1 MSDNEEVDIMF
12 LKKRNDKAGP
22 LVAEAMNKRGF
33 EAYYVSTAEEAKAK
47 ALELIP
53 EGSVVSWGGSA
64 TVDQIGLKEEVLN
77 KFSVI
82 NRDAAKSPE
91 ERMELMRQA
100 LTSDVFLMSANAITE
115 DGELVNIDGNGNRV
129 AALCFGPKEV
139 IVVAGMNKVVKSLED
154 AWDRA
159 RNYAAPV
166 NAQRFDLPNPCG
178 KNGQCANCKSPSC
191 ICTHLVV
198 TRMGK
203 NGRIKVILVGEEL
216 GF

>member
-1 MSDNEEVDIMF
+1 MF
-12 LKKRNDKAGP
+12 LKKKFDKAGP

-53 EGSVVSWGGSA
+53 EGSVVSWGGSV
-64 TVDQIGLKEEVLN
+64 TVDAIGLKEAVIE

-82 NRDAAKSPE
+82 NRDAAATPE
-91 ERMELMRQA
+91 ERMALMRQA
-100 LTSDVFLMSANAITE
+100 LTSDVFLMSSNAITE
-115 DGELVNIDGNGNRV
+115 DGQLVNIDGNGNRV

-139 IVVAGMNKVVKSLED
+139 IVVAGMNKVVCSLDD
-154 AWDRA
+154 AWERA

-166 NAQRFDLPNPCG
+166 NAQRFDLSTPCG
-178 KNGQCANCKSPSC
+178 KTGMCADCKNPSS
-191 ICTHLVV
+191 ICAHFVI

>member
-1 MSDNEEVDIMF
+1 MSILEVKN
-12 LKKRNDKAGP
+12 LKKNFGANTVLKDVSLK
-22 LVAEAMNKRGF
+22 F
-33 EAYYVSTAEEAKAK
+33 EKAK
-47 ALELIP
+47 LI
-53 EGSVVSWGGSA
+53 GIIGANGCGKSTLLKTVLGLVSQQGGSI

-100 LTSDVFLMSANAITE
+100 LTCDTFLMSANAITE
-115 DGELVNIDGNGNRV
+115 DGQLVNIDGNGNRV

-139 IVVAGMNKVVKSLED
+139 IVVAGMNKVVGSLED

-166 NAQRFDLPNPCG
+166 NAQRFELPTPCG
-178 KNGQCANCKSPSC
+178 KTGLCADCKNSST
-191 ICTHLVV
+191 ICTHFVV

>member
-1 MSDNEEVDIMF
+1 MF

-22 LVAEAMNKRGF
+22 LVAEALSKRGF
-33 EAYYVSTAEEAKAK
+33 DAYYVSTAEEAKAK

-53 EGSVVSWGGSA
+53 KGAVVSWGGSV

-100 LTSDVFLMSANAITE
+100 LTCDTFLMSANAITE
-115 DGELVNIDGNGNRV
+115 DGQLVNIDGNGNRV

-139 IVVAGMNKVVKSLED
+139 IVVAGMNKVVGSLED

-166 NAQRFDLPNPCG
+166 NAQRFELPTPCG
-178 KNGQCANCKSPSC
+178 KTGLCADCKNSST
-191 ICTHLVV
+191 ICTHFVV

>member
-1 MSDNEEVDIMF
+1 MF

-22 LVAEAMNKRGF
+22 LVAEALNKRGF
-33 EAYYVSTAEEAKAK
+33 DAYYVSTAEEAKAK

-53 EGSVVSWGGSA
+53 EGAVVSWGGSV

-77 KFSVI
+77 KYSVI

-100 LTSDVFLMSANAITE
+100 LTCDTFLMSANAITE
-115 DGELVNIDGNGNRV
+115 DGQLVNIDGNGNRV

-139 IVVAGMNKVVKSLED
+139 IVVAGMNKVVGSLED

-166 NAQRFDLPNPCG
+166 NAQRFELPTPCG
-178 KNGQCANCKSPSC
+178 KTGLCADCKNSST
-191 ICTHLVV
+191 ICTHFVV

>member
-1 MSDNEEVDIMF
+1 MF

-22 LVAEAMNKRGF
+22 LVAEALNKRGF
-33 EAYYVSTAEEAKAK
+33 DAYYVSTAEEAKAK

-53 EGSVVSWGGSA
+53 EGSVVSWGGSI

-100 LTSDVFLMSANAITE
+100 LTCDTFLMSANAITE
-115 DGELVNIDGNGNRV
+115 DGQLVNIDGNGNRV

-139 IVVAGMNKVVKSLED
+139 IVVAGMNKVVGSLED

-166 NAQRFDLPNPCG
+166 NAQRFELPTPCG
-178 KNGQCANCKSPSC
+178 KTGLCADCKNSST
-191 ICTHLVV
+191 ICTHFVV

-203 NGRIKVILVGEEL
+203 NGRIKVI
-216 GF
+216 

>member
-1 MSDNEEVDIMF
+1 MF

-22 LVAEAMNKRGF
+22 LVAEALNKRGF
-33 EAYYVSTAEEAKAK
+33 DAYYVSTAEEAKAK

-53 EGSVVSWGGSA
+53 EGAVVSWGGSI

-82 NRDAAKSPE
+82 NRDAAKSTE

-100 LTSDVFLMSANAITE
+100 LTCDTFLMSANAITE
-115 DGELVNIDGNGNRV
+115 DGQLVNIDGNGNRV

-139 IVVAGMNKVVKSLED
+139 IVVAGMNKVVGSLED

-166 NAQRFDLPNPCG
+166 NAQRFELPTPCG
-178 KNGQCANCKSPSC
+178 KTGLCADCKNSST
-191 ICTHLVV
+191 ICTHFVV

>member
-1 MSDNEEVDIMF
+1 MF

-22 LVAEAMNKRGF
+22 LVAEALNKRGF
-33 EAYYVSTAEEAKAK
+33 DAYYVSTAEEAKAK

-53 EGSVVSWGGSA
+53 KGAVVSWGGSV

-100 LTSDVFLMSANAITE
+100 LTCDTFLMSANAITE
-115 DGELVNIDGNGNRV
+115 DGQLVNIDGNGNRV

-139 IVVAGMNKVVKSLED
+139 IVVAGMNKVVGSLED

-166 NAQRFDLPNPCG
+166 NAQRFELPTPCG
-178 KNGQCANCKSPSC
+178 KTGLCADCKNSST
-191 ICTHLVV
+191 ICTHFVV

>member
-1 MSDNEEVDIMF
+1 MF

-22 LVAEAMNKRGF
+22 LVAEALNKRGF
-33 EAYYVSTAEEAKAK
+33 DAYYVSTAEEAKTK

-53 EGSVVSWGGSA
+53 EGAVVSWGGSV

-77 KFSVI
+77 KYSVI

-100 LTSDVFLMSANAITE
+100 LTCDTFLMSANAITE
-115 DGELVNIDGNGNRV
+115 DGQLVNIDGNGNRV

-139 IVVAGMNKVVKSLED
+139 IVVAGMNKVVGSLED

-166 NAQRFDLPNPCG
+166 NAQRFELPTPCG
-178 KNGQCANCKSPSC
+178 KTGLCADCKNSST
-191 ICTHLVV
+191 ICTHFVV

>member
-1 MSDNEEVDIMF
+1 MF

-22 LVAEAMNKRGF
+22 LVAEALNKRGF
-33 EAYYVSTAEEAKAK
+33 DAYYVSTAEEAKAK

-53 EGSVVSWGGSA
+53 EGAVVSWGGSI

-100 LTSDVFLMSANAITE
+100 LTCDTFLMSANAITE
-115 DGELVNIDGNGNRV
+115 DGQLVNIDGNGNRV
-129 AALCFGPKEV
+129 AAPCFGPKEV
-139 IVVAGMNKVVKSLED
+139 IVVAGMNKVVGSLED

-166 NAQRFDLPNPCG
+166 NAQRFELPTPCG
-178 KNGQCANCKSPSC
+178 KTGLCADCKNSST
-191 ICTHLVV
+191 ICTHFVV

>member
-1 MSDNEEVDIMF
+1 MF
-12 LKKRNDKAGP
+12 LKKRFDKAGP
-22 LVAEAMNKRGF
+22 LVAEAMKKRGF
-33 EAYYVSTAEEAKAK
+33 DAYYVSTAEEAKAK

-53 EGSVVSWGGSA
+53 EGAVVSWGGSV
-64 TVDQIGLKEEVLN
+64 TVDQLGLKAELGSKN
-77 KFSVI
+77 CSVI
-82 NRDAAKSPE
+82 DRDTAKSPE

-100 LTSDVFLMSANAITE
+100 LTCDTFLMSSNAVTE
-115 DGELVNIDGNGNRV
+115 DGQLVNIDGNGNRV

-139 IVVAGMNKVVKSLED
+139 IDIAGMNKVVGSLED

-166 NAQRFDLPNPCG
+166 NAQRFDLDTPCG
-178 KNGQCANCKSPSC
+178 KTGMCADCKNSKT
-191 ICTHLVV
+191 ICTHFVV

>member
-1 MSDNEEVDIMF
+1 MF

-22 LVAEAMNKRGF
+22 LVAEALNKRGF
-33 EAYYVSTAEEAKAK
+33 DAYYVSTAEEAKAK

-53 EGSVVSWGGSA
+53 EGAVVSWGGSI

-100 LTSDVFLMSANAITE
+100 LTCDTFLMSANAITE
-115 DGELVNIDGNGNRV
+115 DGQLVNIDGNGNRV

-139 IVVAGMNKVVKSLED
+139 IVVAGMNKVVGSLED

-166 NAQRFDLPNPCG
+166 NAQRFELPTPCG
-178 KNGQCANCKSPSC
+178 KTGLCADCKNSST
-191 ICTHLVV
+191 ICTHFVV

>member
-1 MSDNEEVDIMF
+1 MF

-22 LVAEAMNKRGF
+22 LVAEALNKRGF
-33 EAYYVSTAEEAKAK
+33 DAYYVSTAEEAKTK

-53 EGSVVSWGGSA
+53 EGAVVSWGGSV
-64 TVDQIGLKEEVLN
+64 TVDQTGLKEEVLN

-100 LTSDVFLMSANAITE
+100 LTCDTFLMSANAITE
-115 DGELVNIDGNGNRV
+115 DGQLVNIDGNGNRV

-139 IVVAGMNKVVKSLED
+139 IVVAGMNKVVGSLED

-166 NAQRFDLPNPCG
+166 NAQRFELPTPCG
-178 KNGQCANCKSPSC
+178 KTGLCADCKNSST
-191 ICTHLVV
+191 ICTHFVV

>member
-1 MSDNEEVDIMF
+1 MF

-22 LVAEAMNKRGF
+22 LVAEALNKRGF
-33 EAYYVSTAEEAKAK
+33 DAYYVSTAEEAKVK

-53 EGSVVSWGGSA
+53 EGAVVSWGGSI

-100 LTSDVFLMSANAITE
+100 LTCDTFLMSANAITE
-115 DGELVNIDGNGNRV
+115 DGQLVNIDGNGNRV

-139 IVVAGMNKVVKSLED
+139 IVVAGMNKVVGSLED

-166 NAQRFDLPNPCG
+166 NAQRFELPTPCG
-178 KNGQCANCKSPSC
+178 KTGLCADCKNSST
-191 ICTHLVV
+191 ICTHFVV